1 MTIFTQLEKMQ
12 PVAEGG
18 FSELYIMDGKAVKLL
33 EDACYQDVL
42 EECVKQNI
50 AADAGLAPKI
60 HAVAKDGKG
69 KVLIVMDA
77 IDTDVWFNPD
87 AQDDYAPT
95 LLGELPIDEMEV
107 GLKLY
112 CQMLKAGILHADYHT
127 GNWFMN
133 DADQAIAIDFGLSS
147 VLATAGERH
156 LTRAY
161 QFILPA
167 LSTLGYDFLVNNL
180 QSAWA
185 EGLDAARQELLE
197 VANEIA

>member
-1 MTIFTQLEKMQ
+1 MSAHLSTDQINTFHE
-12 PVAEGG
+12 
-18 FSELYIMDGKAVKLL
+18 DG
-33 EDACYQDVL
+33 Y
-42 EECVKQNI
+42 
-50 AADAGLAPKI
+50 
-60 HAVAKDGKG
+60 
-69 KVLIVMDA
+69 LIVTGLFDA
-77 IDTDVWFNPD
+77 
-87 AQDDYAPT
+87 
-95 LLGELPIDEMEV
+95 EE
-107 GLKLY
+107 
-112 CQMLKAGILHADYHT
+112 AGILHADYHT